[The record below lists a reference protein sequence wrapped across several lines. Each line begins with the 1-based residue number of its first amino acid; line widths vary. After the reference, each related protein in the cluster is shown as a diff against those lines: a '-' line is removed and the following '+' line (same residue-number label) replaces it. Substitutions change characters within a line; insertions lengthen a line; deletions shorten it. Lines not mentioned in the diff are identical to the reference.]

1 MAWETPAYS
10 FAIDFEEPHAECSA
24 QMAPIPM
31 MNVVALQNHG
41 GVEQLKLDRW
51 PKPAVA
57 DHQALVEIKACGLN
71 YMDVFVMHGMPDLH
85 TTMPRIPG
93 GDIAGIVREVGKDV
107 SADWVGKRVV
117 LFPRFPEGGV
127 LGENGNGGLCEHIA
141 VDQRQ
146 LIEIPDGVGFN
157 EAAALPIAYGTSHRM
172 LFTRGHIK
180 AGEKVLILGASG
192 GVGVSCLQFAKMAG
206 AEVFACTSSEEKGRK
221 LKELGADHIIN
232 YVETPE
238 FSRAVWTAS
247 GKTGVDVAVNFT
259 GGDTWIQT
267 QRCMA
272 VGGRI
277 LTCGST
283 AGHLCEIDVRFLWHR
298 ETDIIGS
305 RAYVPEDI
313 VACLDHV
320 AAGRLRPVIES
331 VLPLERAGE
340 GVRLL
345 EDRRIFGKV
354 IVTP

>member
-1 MAWETPAYS
+1 MRV
-10 FAIDFEEPHAECSA
+10 I
-24 QMAPIPM
+24 
-31 MNVVALQNHG
+31 ALQQHG
-41 GVEQLKLDRW
+41 GVEQLKLDDW
-51 PKPAVA
+51 PKPSLGN
-57 DHQALVEIKACGLN
+57 DEALVEVKACGLN
-71 YMDVFVMHGMPDLH
+71 YMDVFVMHGMPDVH
-85 TTMPRIPG
+85 TEMPRIPG
-93 GDIAGIVREVGKDV
+93 GDVAGIVREVSANV
-107 SADWVGKRVV
+107 STDWIGKRVV
-117 LFPRFPEGGV
+117 LFPRLPKGGV
-127 LGENGNGGLCEHIA
+127 LGENGNGGLCEFIA
-141 VDQRQ
+141 VDKRQ
-146 LIEIPDGVGFN
+146 LIEIPDGVGFDD
-157 EAAALPIAYGTSHRM
+157 AAALPIAYGTSHRM

-180 AGEKVLILGASG
+180 AGEKILILGASG

-238 FSRAVWTAS
+238 FSKAVWIAS
-247 GKTGVDVAVNFT
+247 GKKGVDVAVNFT
-259 GGDTWIQT
+259 GGDTWGQT

-298 ETDIIGS
+298 ETEIIGS
-305 RAYVPEDI
+305 RAYLPQDI

-331 VLPLERAGE
+331 TFPLERAGE

-354 IVTP
+354 IIRP